1 MGEIDEGAA
10 DEEVLEGDRT
20 SFSCFKIGFYFSP
33 EEHVWEAMRLEHP
46 ASMCNLV
53 PDGLR
58 RNIFLFCTE
67 KVHAMAR
74 RRISNLQHILDVKKS
89 LESDEAKLRLTLP
102 EHVNE
107 VAAGKPICLFWRLL
121 EETGFPDMEVCNTME
136 KGIPLTGVEPD
147 SPRYCKKHRA
157 AQMTPEQLDYQ
168 ACWRRR
174 AMVGMLMTDDENV
187 QEADMETETLSE
199 VDAGFLQGPFSAEEI
214 SAIVGDEA
222 WSLSKRF
229 VLYQWDERKIR
240 VIDDYRD
247 SGVNSAY
254 ASSSYLALQ
263 DTDFVI
269 SCGWLATQIKF

>member
-1 MGEIDEGAA
+1 
-10 DEEVLEGDRT
+10 
-20 SFSCFKIGFYFSP
+20 
-33 EEHVWEAMRLEHP
+33 
-46 ASMCNLV
+46 
-53 PDGLR
+53 
-58 RNIFLFCTE
+58 
-67 KVHAMAR
+67 
-74 RRISNLQHILDVKKS
+74 
-89 LESDEAKLRLTLP
+89 
-102 EHVNE
+102 
-107 VAAGKPICLFWRLL
+107 
-121 EETGFPDMEVCNTME
+121 
-136 KGIPLTGVEPD
+136 
-147 SPRYCKKHRA
+147 
-157 AQMTPEQLDYQ
+157 
-168 ACWRRR
+168 
-174 AMVGMLMTDDENV
+174 MVGMLMTDDENV

-269 SCGWLATQIKF
+269 GFLSFFMWVAGNTD